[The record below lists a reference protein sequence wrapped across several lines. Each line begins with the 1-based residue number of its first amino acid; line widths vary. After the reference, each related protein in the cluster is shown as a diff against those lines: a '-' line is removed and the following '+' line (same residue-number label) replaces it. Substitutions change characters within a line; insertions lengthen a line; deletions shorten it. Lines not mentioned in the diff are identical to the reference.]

1 MLTYYKRE
9 IADLNG
15 TGEKQYRYEVRSS
28 GTYDLE
34 SLAQKLRQSYR
45 SIGASEVVGI
55 VNGVVQAMAKALAEG
70 YTVSIDG
77 LGSFSLSLGM
87 HEYSANTRPEEQQ
100 GEPNASRIYV
110 RGVNVRVLPDLV
122 KDINLLCCGRF
133 RRETGGAVA
142 IRQPRGTR
150 EQRIEQALALIR
162 EQGYMR
168 LADYARL
175 MQISHSTASRE
186 LKSFCQDPDVPIRA
200 SGRGPSRLFVESKV
214 NQ

>member
-1 MLTYYKRE
+1 MPAQNLIELFQKLQPLV
-9 IADLNG
+9 DQ
-15 TGEKQYRYEVRSS
+15 TGD
-28 GTYDLE
+28 YDLQ
-34 SLAQKLRQSYR
+34 SQLMQLRETYSSMLRYM
-45 SIGASEVVGI
+45 
-55 VNGVVQAMAKALAEG
+55 VQ
-70 YTVSIDG
+70 
-77 LGSFSLSLGM
+77 GM
-87 HEYSANTRPEEQQ
+87 DD
-100 GEPNASRIYV
+100 PNASRIYV
-110 RGVNVRVLPDLV
+110 RGVNVRVSPDLV

-150 EQRIEQALALIR
+150 EQRIEQTLAFIR

-214 NQ
+214 KQ